1 MKEKGILLLTVLPT
15 GVLVYYAG
23 FVAALWFFLR
33 LA

>member
-1 MKEKGILLLTVLPT
+1 MKEQKVLLLTIIPT

-33 LA
+33 